1 VSGTR
6 PRVAWRD
13 LDGLLL
19 LDKPLGLSSNQA
31 LQRARRLIGA
41 AKAGH
46 TGSLDPLATGMLP
59 ICIGQ
64 ATKVCAYLL
73 DSDKVYTATLRLGT
87 RTATGDAEGEV
98 VETRPV
104 PAAAD
109 LAIAATALTG
119 VIRQVPPMYSA
130 LKVGGERLY
139 ALARAGVEVER
150 EAREVTVHSLA
161 ATRLADGDVF
171 LNVHCSKGTYV
182 RTLGEDFARALGTVG
197 HLVALRREWVAPF
210 QRAPMHSLEALETA
224 LAGGTA
230 PEALLLPTE
239 AALPDWPALEL
250 DAGAEADIR
259 HGRSVPS
266 GLPPCAEGRD
276 VRLHAGGRLLA
287 LGHIAPLSSA
297 VAPLRLLA
305 AGAGTSGP

>member
-1 VSGTR
+1 MSVGR

-13 LDGLLL
+13 IDGLLL

-31 LQRARRLIGA
+31 LQRARRLFRA

-59 ICIGQ
+59 ICFGQ

-73 DSDKVYTATLRLGT
+73 DSDKVYTATLRLGA

-104 PAAAD
+104 PASPD
-109 LAIAATALTG
+109 LAAAAAALTG

-130 LKVGGERLY
+130 LKVDGERLY
-139 ALARAGVEVER
+139 SLARAGIDVER
-150 EAREVTVHSLA
+150 EAREVTIRSLR
-161 ATRLADGDVF
+161 ATLLPDGDIG
-171 LNVHCSKGTYV
+171 LEVHCSKGTYI
-182 RTLGEDFARALGTVG
+182 RTLGEDLAMHLGTVG
-197 HLVALRREWVAPF
+197 HLVSLRRAWVAPF
-210 QRAPMHSLEALETA
+210 RGHPMHTLAALEAALE
-224 LAGGTA
+224 GGASPDT
-230 PEALLLPTE
+230 LLLPTE
-239 AALPDWPALEL
+239 AALPDWPAIDL
-250 DAGAEADIR
+250 GAEAEEAIR

-266 GLPPCAEGRD
+266 GLEPSAGARD
-276 VRLHAGGRLLA
+276 VRLHAAGRLLA
-287 LGHIAPLSSA
+287 LGHIAAGSTT

-305 AGAGTSGP
+305 AGAGS

>member
-1 VSGTR
+1 MSVAR

-13 LDGLLL
+13 IDGLLL

-31 LQRARRLIGA
+31 LQRARRLFRA

-59 ICIGQ
+59 ICFGQ

-73 DSDKVYTATLRLGT
+73 DSDKVYTATLRLGA

-104 PAAAD
+104 PASLD
-109 LAIAATALTG
+109 LAAAAAALTG

-130 LKVGGERLY
+130 LKVDGERLY
-139 ALARAGVEVER
+139 ALARAGLDVER
-150 EAREVTVHSLA
+150 EAREVTIHALRA
-161 ATRLADGDVF
+161 MLLADGDVG
-171 LNVHCSKGTYV
+171 LHVHCSKGTYV
-182 RTLGEDFARALGTVG
+182 RTLGEDFAARLGTVG
-197 HLVALRREWVAPF
+197 HLASLRRDWVAPF
-210 QRAPMHSLEALETA
+210 AHASMHTLETLEAAIDGGAETA
-224 LAGGTA
+224 G
-230 PEALLLPTE
+230 LLLPTE
-239 AALPDWPALEL
+239 AALPHWPMVEL
-250 DAGAEADIR
+250 SADAETAIR

-266 GLPPCAEGRD
+266 GLDPSAEGRD
-276 VRLHAGGRLLA
+276 VRLHAAGRLLA
-287 LGHIAPLSSA
+287 LGHIAAGSVT

-305 AGAGTSGP
+305 AGAGS